1 MRSKLEG
8 LHPGLYRYHS
18 KASFDQSFDS
28 VYALLQQDMSIMAFR
43 DLVLPLF
50 VKIGCGHT
58 FMSMPGAYYQ
68 QRSRSRFLP
77 LQLGVI
83 SKKLYVVKNL
93 HPTLGLPPG
102 AEVTAINKQDSKTI
116 LDFMLARVPSDG
128 YNQTL
133 KFKIIE
139 RDFIRI
145 YWDLISRPDTFRLTY
160 IDPADQQQKSFS
172 LPALPQ
178 HELLKPAQVPQ
189 APLLMEIL
197 EDPKVAL
204 ITIRRTGKTRA
215 FRRFLQSSVQKIQ
228 QQGITQV
235 IIDMRHDGVSLDTHV
250 GLLYSYLAS
259 APFKVYE
266 SFEVT
271 RRFKKQL
278 PFLLRP
284 VFSLFI
290 TETDTGNYRWNY
302 HKRKGLQEPVK
313 NPYAGQLY
321 VLINGNTFSASAE
334 FATIAHAN
342 KRAVFVGEET
352 GGAYYGNNSVF
363 VPPGFKL
370 PNTGISALVGGM
382 KYVMPVTGYPYAG
395 RGLLPDFLVEPTIAD
410 VLQER
415 DPQKEFVLRKI
426 KQEEQKE

>member
-1 MRSKLEG
+1 
-8 LHPGLYRYHS
+8 
-18 KASFDQSFDS
+18 
-28 VYALLQQDMSIMAFR
+28 MSAVAFR

-50 VKIGCGHT
+50 VKIGCGHS

-68 QRSRSRFLP
+68 QRSKSKFLP

-102 AEVTAINKQDSKTI
+102 AEVTAINNQDSKAI
-116 LDFMLARVPSDG
+116 LTFMLPRVPADG

-145 YWDLISRPDTFRLTY
+145 YWDLIARPDTFRLTY
-160 IDPADQQQKSFS
+160 IDPADQQQKSLV
-172 LPALPQ
+172 LPALPVGEFIQ
-178 HELLKPAQVPQ
+178 QPQ
-189 APLLMEIL
+189 AQHAPLSLQIL
-197 EDPKVAL
+197 ENPKVAVM
-204 ITIRRTGKTRA
+204 TIRRTGKTRG
-215 FRRFLQSSVQKIQ
+215 FKRFLQSSVQSIQ

-250 GLLYSYLAS
+250 GLLYSYFAKT
-259 APFKVYE
+259 PFKVYE

-271 RRFKKQL
+271 RNFKKQL

-290 TETDTGNYRWNY
+290 TETDTGNFKWNY
-302 HKRKGLQEPVK
+302 HKSKGLQEPVR
-313 NPYAGQLY
+313 NPYTGALY
-321 VLINGNTFSASAE
+321 VLINGNTFSAAAE
-334 FATIAHAN
+334 FATIAHYH
-342 KRAVFVGEET
+342 KRAVFIGEET

-370 PNTGISALVGGM
+370 PHTGISALVGGM
-382 KYVMPVTGYPYAG
+382 KYVMPVDGYPYAG
-395 RGLLPDFLVEPTIAD
+395 RGLLPDVQVEPTVAD
-410 VLQER
+410 VLQGK
-415 DPQKEFVLRKI
+415 DTQKEFALRLVA
-426 KQEEQKE
+426 QKEKKE